1 MTLPL
6 LLLLLVVPAC
16 DWCQLACSL
25 GAMAPLLVLSLQER
39 SCLAAAEHYKLLLL
53 LLLPRELHL
62 RVLLLQ
68 GGSQK
73 EWPPAA
79 TEQQW

>member
-1 MTLPL
+1 
-6 LLLLLVVPAC
+6 
-16 DWCQLACSL
+16 
-25 GAMAPLLVLSLQER
+25 
-39 SCLAAAEHYKLLLL
+39 LAAAEHYKLLLL
-53 LLLPRELHL
+53 LLRPRELHL

-79 TEQQW
+79 TEQHW